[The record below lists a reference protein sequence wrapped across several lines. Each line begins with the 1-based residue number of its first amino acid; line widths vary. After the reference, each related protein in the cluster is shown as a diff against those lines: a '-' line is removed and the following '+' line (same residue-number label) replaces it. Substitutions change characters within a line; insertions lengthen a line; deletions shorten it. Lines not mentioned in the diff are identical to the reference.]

1 MIDFGTSTPFFF
13 DARKE
18 WQYYGGGLRKRGFGT
33 SLKRAKAMWSG
44 VTLEKIEEWSSQKIN

>member
-33 SLKRAKAMWSG
+33 SLKRAKAMWSYF
-44 VTLEKIEEWSSQKIN
+44 